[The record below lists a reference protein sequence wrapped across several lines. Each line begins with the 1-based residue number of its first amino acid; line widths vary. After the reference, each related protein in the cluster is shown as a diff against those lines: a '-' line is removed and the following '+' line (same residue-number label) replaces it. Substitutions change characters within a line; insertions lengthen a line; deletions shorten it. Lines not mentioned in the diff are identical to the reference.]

1 MRYYTNVQ
9 MVGNDFL
16 VRGYE
21 GGKSFTSREKFQ
33 PTMFVP
39 SKKKTKYKTLDGQ
52 YVQSIKPGTVRETRE
67 FVKTHSEVEGFEI
80 FGNNRYIYQYISE
93 KYPETE
99 IKFDIKKMNLVT
111 IDIEVQSENGFPT
124 VEKCDEELLLISLQ
138 DYNTKRILTF
148 GVGPYRTQDKMVK
161 YVQCNDE
168 YDLLQHFINY
178 WSHTPPEVVTGWNCQ
193 LYDIPYLAKRITRVL
208 GDKAMKKLSPWGL
221 VTNEEIYMMGR
232 PQLVYDIAGVTVL
245 DYMDLYKKF
254 TYKAQ
259 ESYRLDYIGEVE
271 LGNKKLDHSEFDTFK
286 DFYTKGWNKF
296 VDYNVQDVR
305 IVDGLEEKMKLIELA
320 ITMAYDAK
328 VNFTDVFYQVRMW
341 DMIIYNDLKRKGI
354 VIPPKKDQDKSEK
367 YAGAYV
373 KEPKPGMY
381 DWVVSFDLN
390 SLYPHLIMQY
400 NISPET
406 LLDDRFPNVSVDRL
420 LNEEVDLSSLEDVTV
435 CPNGAM
441 FTTKTRG
448 FLPKL
453 MEKIY
458 SERVVFK
465 KKMIQAKKDYE
476 KKPTKALEKEISRCN
491 NIQMAKKIQLNSAY
505 GAIGNQY
512 FRYYMLANAEAITLG
527 GQFSIRWIE
536 NRMNRYMNK
545 VLKTENKDYVIASDT
560 DSIYLHLGPL
570 VQVIFKD
577 REKNVESIVSFLD
590 KICEVEFEKY
600 ISSSYEALATYVNAY
615 DQKMFMK
622 RETIAERGIWTAKKR
637 YMLNAWDIEGVR
649 FAEPKLKMMGIE
661 AVKSSTPAPCRK
673 MIKDAISII
682 MNESEDNVQKY
693 IRKMR
698 SDFRNMDPAEIA
710 FPRTCNNVEKY
721 RNRLTIYSKGTP
733 MHVRGS
739 LLFNHY
745 LKQKNLE
752 GKYNVINN
760 GEKIKFCYLKNPN
773 PIHENVISFIS
784 EFPKE
789 FGLSQ
794 YIDYDLQFEK
804 SFIEPLKAI
813 LDSIGWS
820 VEKTATLE
828 SFFV

>member
-420 LNEEVDLSSLEDVTV
+420 LNEEVDLSSLDDVTV

-545 VLKTENKDYVIASDT
+545 VLKTEDKDYVIASDT

-721 RNRLTIYSKGTP
+721 GNRLTIYSKGTP

>member
-1 MRYYTNVQ
+1 
-9 MVGNDFL
+9 
-16 VRGYE
+16 
-21 GGKSFTSREKFQ
+21 
-33 PTMFVP
+33 
-39 SKKKTKYKTLDGQ
+39 
-52 YVQSIKPGTVRETRE
+52 
-67 FVKTHSEVEGFEI
+67 
-80 FGNNRYIYQYISE
+80 
-93 KYPETE
+93 
-99 IKFDIKKMNLVT
+99 
-111 IDIEVQSENGFPT
+111 
-124 VEKCDEELLLISLQ
+124 
-138 DYNTKRILTF
+138 
-148 GVGPYRTQDKMVK
+148 
-161 YVQCNDE
+161 
-168 YDLLQHFINY
+168 
-178 WSHTPPEVVTGWNCQ
+178 
-193 LYDIPYLAKRITRVL
+193 
-208 GDKAMKKLSPWGL
+208 
-221 VTNEEIYMMGR
+221 
-232 PQLVYDIAGVTVL
+232 
-245 DYMDLYKKF
+245 
-254 TYKAQ
+254 
-259 ESYRLDYIGEVE
+259 
-271 LGNKKLDHSEFDTFK
+271 
-286 DFYTKGWNKF
+286 
-296 VDYNVQDVR
+296 
-305 IVDGLEEKMKLIELA
+305 
-320 ITMAYDAK
+320 
-328 VNFTDVFYQVRMW
+328 
-341 DMIIYNDLKRKGI
+341 
-354 VIPPKKDQDKSEK
+354 
-367 YAGAYV
+367 
-373 KEPKPGMY
+373 
-381 DWVVSFDLN
+381 
-390 SLYPHLIMQY
+390 MQY

-420 LNEEVDLSSLEDVTV
+420 LNEEVDLSSLDDVTV

-698 SDFRNMDPAEIA
+698 SDFRNMDPSEIA